1 MLLMTKK
8 YTQLSLEQRYRIAA
22 FLQAGFNQS
31 AIAEQIGVDKSCICR
46 ELKRNMPH
54 VGRGAGQ
61 YDAEKAHK
69 KTCTR
74 HIKKAKHCR
83 FTDKMKEQVRKWMEK
98 EKLSPELISAR
109 GKQQFGDFV
118 SAEVI
123 YRWIWMCKFSDR
135 SEHSQYKFLHKELLH
150 GKKRGSR
157 ASYKRKRGEIPNRKS
172 IEQRPKVVLKR
183 KRVGDLEGDLV
194 LGRNHQPGLLV
205 ITDRASLKTKLKKIT
220 SKEADYIAGCI
231 NRKLGRSKSW
241 IKTLTLDNDS
251 AFSRH
256 ERVSKL
262 LQCDTYFTRP
272 YTSQDK
278 GTVENRIGVIRR
290 FFPKQTDFS
299 KITDKQVR
307 EVERKINRRPI
318 RKFNYQSAN
327 DVFNRINC
335 A

>member
-22 FLQAGFNQS
+22 FIQS
-31 AIAEQIGVDKSCICR
+31 GCRQIEIAKRIGVDKSSISR

-54 VGRGAGQ
+54 VGRGASQ
-61 YDAEKAHK
+61 YDAQKAHEKAR
-69 KTCTR
+69 TR
-74 HIKKAKHCR
+74 HQKKSKHCR
-83 FTDKMKEQVRKWMEK
+83 FTDKMKKQVRAWMVG

-109 GKQQFGDFV
+109 GKQQLGDFV

-123 YRWIWMCKFSDR
+123 YRWIWMCKFSER
-135 SEHSQYKFLHKELLH
+135 TEHARYKYLYKELLH
-150 GKKRGSR
+150 GKKRGNR

-183 KRVGDLEGDLV
+183 KRIGDLEGDLV
-194 LGRNHQPGLLV
+194 LGKNHQPGLLV

-220 SKEADYIAGCI
+220 SKEADYIASCM

-256 ERVSKL
+256 ERVSQL
-262 LQCDTYFTRP
+262 LQCNTYFTRP

-290 FFPKQTDFS
+290 FFPKQTDFT
-299 KITDKQVR
+299 KVTEKQVR
-307 EVERKINRRPI
+307 DVERKINRRPI
-318 RKFNYQSAN
+318 RKFNYKSAN
-327 DVFNRINC
+327 EVFNRISC